1 MNDQK
6 YILQLCQD
14 ILGQNVVINAHE
26 KTIIAHILQQQKIEH
41 LTADEADA
49 LMNVVMYYE
58 DITDFGLGDELIDY
72 INNIAMNES

>member
-14 ILGQNVVINAHE
+14 ILGQNVVINHHE